1 MLSQPAEL
9 ETIAVVAGQQITRL
23 DRFTELRAVIA
34 RAKDPD
40 ADLDELSRES
50 VAIAKSPPL

>member
-1 MLSQPAEL
+1 L

-23 DRFTELRAVIA
+23 DRVTELRAVIA

-40 ADLDELSRES
+40 AELDELSREI